1 MDGWIFKVINN
12 NMANYK
18 QPGYDPSK
26 NGYWK
31 GTVDGAP
38 NFGYPKNYFYA
49 DTLRSVLIGFANFF
63 NDLKVIRYNEYG
75 EPVKTINVPIKFG
88 PRMKSHDFR
97 TELESGDKYYISLPN
112 LTYRLDSMQF
122 DSNRAKG
129 IYEQRAFYSD
139 ELQSAG
145 LVGDYEEMFWSD
157 VQPTPYNITTTM
169 ELKAEKMT
177 DAEQIVEQ
185 ICARFNPACFFDLKE
200 FWFFNKRRSI
210 KMKLENVNW
219 TIESESMGEEQWR
232 QITVSFSFLIECVL
246 YKPIRDAQIIERINT
261 FINYDRDSYV
271 YHGVTFG
278 NVDGSLTTPYNFS
291 KIYGVKVANA
301 YVLDGNPETTYDPK
315 TSAYTTI
322 YKYKE
327 IDELTTYDADAKRLS
342 ATITRWI
349 PANKPEEGPK
359 ILHDRPILASADGVI
374 AGYNQKTK
382 EPIYAKKGD
391 VIGYEPLFIDPSD
404 TTTGFNPNVCSI
416 TYSGEWMTSAIYEP
430 MNGWGQNNDKSIEF
444 GSKVLIDKDGNPY
457 SAYYSQYSEEG
468 HYTSDSA
475 KYPGPGIDY
484 YYNIET
490 DNGFRPKFDFSGGKY
505 F

>member
-1 MDGWIFKVINN
+1 MDGRIFEVINN

-261 FINYDRDSYV
+261 FINYDKDSYL

-278 NVDGSLTTPYNFS
+278 NTDGSLTTPHDFS
-291 KIYGVKVANA
+291 KVYGVKVANA
-301 YVLDGNPETTYDPK
+301 YVLDGTPETTFDPK
-315 TSAYTTI
+315 TSAYTTV
-322 YKYKE
+322 YKYKN
-327 IDELTTYDADAKRLS
+327 IDEFTTYDADAKRLVK
-342 ATITRWI
+342 TITRWV
-349 PANKPEEGPK
+349 PASENMSAHPDIKYR
-359 ILHDRPILASADGVI
+359 HDAYVIDKKDEYDRITSGHYEVHDYYAD
-374 AGYNQKTK
+374 
-382 EPIYAKKGD
+382 
-391 VIGYEPLFIDPSD
+391 
-404 TTTGFNPNVCSI
+404 
-416 TYSGEWMTSAIYEP
+416 EWMTIKEYES
-430 MNGWGQNNDKSIEF
+430 MNGWGQNNDRSIEF

-468 HYTSDSA
+468 NYTSDSA
-475 KYPGPGIDY
+475 NYPGPGIDY

>member
-1 MDGWIFKVINN
+1 
-12 NMANYK
+12 MANYK

-49 DTLRSVLIGFANFF
+49 DTLRSILIGFANFF

-122 DSNRAKG
+122 DANRAKG
-129 IYEQRAFYSD
+129 IYEQRAFYTD
-139 ELQSAG
+139 ELESAG
-145 LVGDYEEMFWSD
+145 LVGDFEEIFWSD

-232 QITVSFSFLIECVL
+232 EITVSFSFLMECVL

-261 FINYDRDSYV
+261 YINYDRDSYI

-278 NVDGSLTTPYNFS
+278 NVDGSLTNPYDFS

-301 YVLDGNPETTYDPK
+301 YVLDGTPETTYDPK

-322 YKYKE
+322 YKYKN
-327 IDELTTYDADAKRLS
+327 IDELTTYDADAKRL
-342 ATITRWI
+342 AKTVTRWI
-349 PANKPEEGPK
+349 PSGTTAEGPQAAHK
-359 ILHDRPILASADGVI
+359 RPLIATEDAVIGHDADGNPIKVYKGQVS
-374 AGYNQKTK
+374 GYKT
-382 EPIYAKKGD
+382 EYSTIYTNEWLTSSYYDPAF
-391 VIGYEPLFIDPSD
+391 IGF
-404 TTTGFNPNVCSI
+404 
-416 TYSGEWMTSAIYEP
+416 
-430 MNGWGQNNDKSIEF
+430 GQNNDGSITF
-444 GSKVLIDKDGNPY
+444 GNKVLRDQYNNSY

-468 HYTSDSA
+468 IYTSDSA

-484 YYNIET
+484 YYNIEL
-490 DNGFRPKFDFSGGKY
+490 DEHGFKPKFDFSGGKY
-505 F
+505 IN